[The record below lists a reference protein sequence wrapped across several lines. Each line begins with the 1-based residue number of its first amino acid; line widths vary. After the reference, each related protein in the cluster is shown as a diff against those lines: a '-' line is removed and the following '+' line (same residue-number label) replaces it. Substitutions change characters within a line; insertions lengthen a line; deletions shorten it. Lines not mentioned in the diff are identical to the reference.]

1 MSKVA
6 ADAIATLD
14 DVIGREIWAARERAI
29 LDVAVQP
36 IDDSEDPLNTV
47 GKMTEILPCE
57 VEQLVGI
64 AVTRRQRIA

>member
-47 GKMTEILPCE
+47 G
-57 VEQLVGI
+57 
-64 AVTRRQRIA
+64 R